1 MKSRTRS
8 TKWYR
13 LTDTTIRRI
22 LVGMILLLFS
32 LLLLFA
38 YITRDPRI
46 LSWCPGPGM
55 ALATVYKYYF
65 YRGNHPSCKR

>member
-1 MKSRTRS
+1 MKPHKKTTR
-8 TKWYR
+8 WYH

-22 LVGMILLLFS
+22 LLGMILLLIS

-46 LSWCPGPGM
+46 LWCPGPGM
-55 ALATVYKYYF
+55 ALPAIYQYYF
-65 YRGNHPSCKR
+65 HGNHPSHK